1 MKKHTKALLSW
12 CAAAL
17 IAGFCANAIS
27 FFYRS
32 GAGSIPR
39 QNAYSISIRTPNSR
53 MVRGSEGYGINYVD
67 ENGYLND
74 DDLPLSEHYILLMGS
89 SHAEGL
95 QVMQKDNMVS
105 VLNNMIDPN
114 CRTVYNLGTAGYT
127 LPFIVEGFQA
137 AIEEFPDAS
146 AVMIEIS
153 NLSCASDALID
164 AMDQAKYDPASSGK
178 ALMQSLNTTRQLR
191 NDILSAVP
199 LISLLRQQYVSMD
212 FSLRD
217 AFGIDQWVRARQAD
231 ESNTNDAV
239 LDQDDVIDETEAED
253 TAPVSAAEAAD
264 GESYYDVL
272 NQALAL
278 LRSEFDRPIILLY
291 HPGVS
296 ILRSGTISIDRD
308 MRYYDDYL
316 TACENND
323 IVFVDTGD
331 AFLEA
336 YEADFSIPYGFN
348 NTTMQGGHL
357 NQLGHRIIAEELY
370 QAWMKI
376 QDEEKS

>member
-1 MKKHTKALLSW
+1 MKKQIRTLLSW

-17 IAGFCANAIS
+17 IAVFCANAVS

-53 MVRGSEGYGINYVD
+53 MVRGSEGYGINYAD

-74 DDLPLSEHYILLMGS
+74 DDLPLSKNYILLMGS

-105 VLNNMIDPN
+105 VLNNMIDPS

-137 AIEEFPDAS
+137 AMEEFPDAA

-153 NLSCASDALID
+153 KTSYASDELMDAL
-164 AMDQAKYDPASSGK
+164 DQAKYDPASSGK
-178 ALMQSLNTTRQLR
+178 ALMQSLDPSRQIR

-217 AFGIDQWVRARQAD
+217 AFGIDQWIHVRQAD
-231 ESNTNDAV
+231 ESITNDAV
-239 LDQDDVIDETEAED
+239 ADQDDVIDGTGDVTAAPSSEAEA
-253 TAPVSAAEAAD
+253 TG
-264 GESYYDVL
+264 GESYYNAL

-296 ILRSGTISIDRD
+296 ILPDGTISIDRD
-308 MRYYDDYL
+308 MRYYDDYI
-316 TACENND
+316 TACKNND

-331 AFLEA
+331 AFLKA
-336 YEADFSIPYGFN
+336 YEADFSTPYGFN
-348 NTTMQGGHL
+348 NTTLQGGHL
-357 NQLGHRIIAEELY
+357 NQLGHRIVAEEFY
-370 QAWMKI
+370 KAWMKI
-376 QDEEKS
+376 QEEEKS